1 MVAQMIERDAKEVMP
16 LDRGVVE
23 LESTRAVGDDALPH
37 LFLAVAHRPIR
48 VEDGLTRLKADRL

>member
-23 LESTRAVGDDALPH
+23 LRAREQSATTLSHTSSCGTS
-37 LFLAVAHRPIR
+37 RS
-48 VEDGLTRLKADRL
+48 VETGSPGWADRL